1 MLGVGN
7 EDGEPSGEGFEEEL
21 VISLGSSRRDA
32 VLEPRALE
40 GNTLQRSSIP
50 MRGLPSRLCS
60 PGAPR
65 KARHQGA
72 ISVHPPLFLS
82 PDECLVLNY
91 WQPFWA
97 LVIRYSGD
105 KLTNGLR

>member
-40 GNTLQRSSIP
+40 GNTLQPFPCVAFPLASVLQ
-50 MRGLPSRLCS
+50 GLLEKLGTKGLSVSTRLC
-60 PGAPR
+60 P
-65 KARHQGA
+65 
-72 ISVHPPLFLS
+72 SVQMS
-82 PDECLVLNY
+82 V
-91 WQPFWA
+91 W
-97 LVIRYSGD
+97 S
-105 KLTNGLR
+105 